1 MRDPII
7 LQTIPIRLAETDR
20 DIQRCFQVLHELR
33 PHLQPDD
40 FATTVR
46 RQQREGYFLVLL
58 EAGGEVAAVAGYRL
72 GENLARGKF
81 LYVDDF
87 ATLATVRR
95 QGHGQKLFDWLVQR
109 AGTSGC
115 RELHLDSGVQ
125 RTEAHRFYEKQKMAL
140 ASRHYAL
147 KLKIPC

>member
-95 QGHGQKLFDWLVQR
+95 QGHGQKLFDWLVNGPELPA
-109 AGTSGC
+109 AGNCTWIPAYNGP
-115 RELHLDSGVQ
+115 RRIGF
-125 RTEAHRFYEKQKMAL
+125 TK
-140 ASRHYAL
+140 SRKWPLPAG
-147 KLKIPC
+147 ITR